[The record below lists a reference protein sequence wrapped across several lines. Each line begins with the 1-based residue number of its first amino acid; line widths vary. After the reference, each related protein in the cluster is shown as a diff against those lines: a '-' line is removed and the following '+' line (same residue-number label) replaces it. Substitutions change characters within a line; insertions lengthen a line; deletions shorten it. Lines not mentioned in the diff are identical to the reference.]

1 MREWSDGNE
10 HPLDDHHRIGRR
22 PSGAY
27 LKITLAVVA
36 MLTTIVPGPSRAA
49 ALSDAEAMFLDQ
61 LVTASAVLE
70 QRCAGYE
77 VDGAGGVQ
85 LGARLLGSPGA
96 AMAMIDAYS
105 AAIKA
110 RDGES
115 YDSGKFRP
123 EVSVAAG
130 KTFKRVRADLIKN
143 PKGACADYGDASV
156 DRGLLR
162 RY

>member
-1 MREWSDGNE
+1 MRIKLS
-10 HPLDDHHRIGRR
+10 
-22 PSGAY
+22 
-27 LKITLAVVA
+27 VVA
-36 MLTTIVPGPSRAA
+36 MFATIVSGLSRAA
-49 ALSDAEAMFLDQ
+49 TLSDAEATFLDQ

-70 QRCAGYE
+70 QRCVGYE

-85 LGARLLGSPGA
+85 LGARLLGNTNV

-110 RDGES
+110 RNGES
-115 YDSGKFRP
+115 YDPGKFRA
-123 EVSVAAG
+123 EVSDAAG
-130 KTFKRVRADLIKN
+130 KTFKRVRADLIKD

>member
-1 MREWSDGNE
+1 M
-10 HPLDDHHRIGRR
+10 
-22 PSGAY
+22 
-27 LKITLAVVA
+27 KIALPAFA
-36 MLTTIVPGPSRAA
+36 MLATIASGSSRAA
-49 ALSDAEAMFLDQ
+49 TLSDAEATILDQ

-70 QRCAGYE
+70 QRCVGYE
-77 VDGAGGVQ
+77 ADGAGGVQ
-85 LGARLLGSPGA
+85 LGARLLGSPNA

-110 RDGES
+110 HDGES
-115 YDSGKFRP
+115 YDPGKFRP
-123 EVSVAAG
+123 EVFEAAS
-130 KTFKRVRADLIKN
+130 KTVKRVLTDLIRD

>member
-1 MREWSDGNE
+1 MKFKLS
-10 HPLDDHHRIGRR
+10 
-22 PSGAY
+22 
-27 LKITLAVVA
+27 VVA
-36 MLTTIVPGPSRAA
+36 MLATIVSGPSRAA
-49 ALSDAEAMFLDQ
+49 TLSDAEATFLDQ
-61 LVTASAVLE
+61 LVTASVVLE
-70 QRCAGYE
+70 QRCVGYE

-85 LGARLLGSPGA
+85 LGARLLGSPNA

-123 EVSVAAG
+123 EVSDAAS
-130 KTFKRVRADLIKN
+130 KTFRRVRADLIKD
-143 PKGACADYGDASV
+143 PKAACADYGDASV